1 MTALLKTS
9 EGLTDLHLSSTP
21 EQPCEYAESAKTP
34 ADRDAEQS
42 SRRNAVKVGLPAL
55 LGRLWRFAMV
65 LSHNEET
72 AGELVQKTCLRAL
85 QRSHQFQPETRLDR
99 WTFSI
104 LASLWKNELRAERIR
119 RGGGFV
125 EAEEVLVS
133 DGREQL
139 ETQVFLNQILTKLPE
154 LHRSAVLLVYVE
166 GLSYAEAAAAL
177 DIPVGTV
184 MSRLANARLKLAD
197 IRRAGDRQAG
207 DRQAADRQAG
217 GRRRW
222 ST

>member
-1 MTALLKTS
+1 MTALQKTADDFS
-9 EGLTDLHLSSTP
+9 DRPGAH
-21 EQPCEYAESAKTP
+21 AANRSA
-34 ADRDAEQS
+34 AGEVGNARGQD
-42 SRRNAVKVGLPAL
+42 AVKAGLPAL
-55 LGRLWRFAMV
+55 LSRLWRFAMV

-125 EAEEVLVS
+125 EAEDVLVS

-139 ETQVFLNQILTKLPE
+139 ETQVFLTQILTKLPE

-197 IRRAGDRQAG
+197 IRRAGERQSSE
-207 DRQAADRQAG
+207 
-217 GRRRW
+217 RRRW
-222 ST
+222 RA